1 MVCCALCCCI
11 MSCLFGDFRVHM
23 NTIPSS
29 KKAIS
34 LGTPGS
40 RRTLVCVINEHT
52 TTVVTTSLSLVCVV
66 CSMNTPMA
74 TWLCV
79 FASQSSLVSAVQA
92 NQPGASTISH
102 RASSQIH
109 SSKKDG
115 QCVAAAAVLSGH
127 SVCAG
132 SQPHTA
138 SAAFRPISSW

>member
-29 KKAIS
+29 KKAIT

-40 RRTLVCVINEHT
+40 RRTLVCVINDHT

-74 TWLCV
+74 T
-79 FASQSSLVSAVQA
+79 
-92 NQPGASTISH
+92 
-102 RASSQIH
+102 
-109 SSKKDG
+109 
-115 QCVAAAAVLSGH
+115 
-127 SVCAG
+127 
-132 SQPHTA
+132 
-138 SAAFRPISSW
+138 